1 LEKFCAPLCKSFAR
15 RVAKFWVPFCKNV
28 ARRVARHFAKVLETF
43 QVSKKYFSKSKT
55 FEKIPKVLQSGA
67 LRGRHSTLC

>member
-1 LEKFCAPLCKSFAR
+1 VFR
-15 RVAKFWVPFCKNV
+15 RTQKV
-28 ARRVARHFAKVLETF
+28 ARRVARHFAKILETF

-55 FEKIPKVLQSGA
+55 FEKIPKLLQSGA